1 MKNSLLTTQKSD
13 KLAGQEKVAH
23 AKARVIYDILN
34 AHPEVYQDV
43 PRKNAGGKMN
53 IYVRVYEGDVTSQKA
68 FLAGAEEPGA
78 KGPQKRGRHQG
89 LRL

>member
-23 AKARVIYDILN
+23 A
-34 AHPEVYQDV
+34 HPEVYQVV

>member
-1 MKNSLLTTQKSD
+1 M
-13 KLAGQEKVAH
+13 
-23 AKARVIYDILN
+23 
-34 AHPEVYQDV
+34 

-78 KGPQKRGRHQG
+78 KGPQKRRRHQG